1 MKIFDDMHD
10 KIENFKTLLLKKSW
24 SQLTTSCWSK
34 PTGAWMIHHERENTK
49 SFLGSH
55 NRLDIRKKC
64 NLEKMLNFL
73 PQMLF

>member
-34 PTGAWMIHHERENTK
+34 PTRAWMIHHERENTK
-49 SFLGSH
+49 SQYGLK
-55 NRLDIRKKC
+55 IR
-64 NLEKMLNFL
+64 NVV
-73 PQMLF
+73 